1 MLPGTP
7 LRLNSFKVILAFA
20 CVYFF
25 WGSAFVAI
33 RYSVQLVHPA
43 FVAGIRY
50 LIAGSI
56 LLGFLSIKG
65 YSLKLV
71 RQDVWKVAGL
81 GLLMFS
87 CNTVLLSYGGKEL
100 PAGMVALIIATIPL
114 FIVLLESVLPGGA
127 VPGLWCWVG
136 IVTGFL
142 GIFILLRHSIQG
154 GLLSH
159 NAISAIWS
167 LVVAAFAWG
176 LGSILLNRTRFASRS
191 LVCTCWQMLIGGTAD
206 IILGLASGGY
216 HTSQWTQGAWLST
229 FYLAIFGTLVG
240 YTSYS
245 FLLQNVSISSVAT
258 YAYVNPLVA
267 VFLGW
272 LLLGEPLSTTQWLG
286 LIIVLTS
293 VAVVTIQSRE
303 QRVAGER
310 GF

>member
-1 MLPGTP
+1 MQLGTSS
-7 LRLNSFKVILAFA
+7 RLTSFKIILAFA

-50 LIAGSI
+50 LIAGSV
-56 LLGFLSIKG
+56 LLGFLFIKG
-65 YSLKLV
+65 YSLRLARK
-71 RQDVWKVAGL
+71 DVWKVAGL

-114 FIVLLESVLPGGA
+114 FIALLESFVPGGA

-142 GIFILLRHSIQG
+142 GIFLLLRHSIQG
-154 GLLSH
+154 GLLSQS
-159 NAISAIWS
+159 ATSAIWS
-167 LVVAAFAWG
+167 LVGAAFAWG
-176 LGSILLNRTRFASRS
+176 FGSILLNRTTFASRS

-206 IILGLASGGY
+206 VLLGLASGGY
-216 HTSQWTQGAWLST
+216 QTSQWTQGAWLST

-272 LLLGEPLSTTQWLG
+272 LFLGEPLTATQWLG
-286 LIIVLTS
+286 LIVVLTS
-293 VAVVTIQSRE
+293 VAIVTVQSRVR
-303 QRVAGER
+303 RVAGER